1 MHICIHRGAHEIG
14 GSCVEL
20 ESQGKRLLVD
30 LGLPLDAE
38 ENSPDLLPAV
48 KGLREPSEDLLGVV
62 ISHSHM
68 DHYLLLTHVR
78 PDLPVAMGVAGRR
91 ILEAASPWMRDSV
104 VPAAGPVLE
113 DLNTF
118 EWGPFKITPYLVD
131 HSAFDAF
138 ALLIEAYGKRVF
150 YSGDF
155 RAHGRTAWRYDRLLK
170 KPPQGVD
177 VLLMEGS
184 SLGRL
189 EMDGRFKTES
199 ELEDEMVLAFQ
210 ATEGLALVSA
220 SAQNI
225 DRIVTL
231 FRAAKRSN
239 RRLLIDLYTAA
250 ILEATGHSSI
260 PQSHWD
266 GVALYVPEYQKLQIL
281 RRQRFDLLD
290 RHKKNRVFPEHLAEE
305 ASRSVLL
312 FRKIHQKDLE
322 VHDAL
327 KGARIFY
334 SLWEGYLKQTSGL
347 ELQAWADAHGI
358 PLQLLHT
365 SGHAS
370 PADLKRFAEALDPK
384 VLVPIHSFKPES
396 YGELFPRVEAHG
408 DGEWWD
414 LGLMISP
421 STSHF
426 SHIRT
431 LEITR
436 KRAAAAGFIQSG

>member
-1 MHICIHRGAHEIG
+1 LKICIHRGAHQIG

-20 ESQGKRLLVD
+20 EAQGKRLVID

-38 ENSPDLLPAV
+38 ANSPDLLPKV
-48 KGLREPSEDLLGVV
+48 MGLQEPAGDLLGVL

-68 DHYLLLTHVR
+68 DHYLLLAHAR
-78 PDLPVAMGVAGRR
+78 PDLPVAMGAGARR
-91 ILEAASPWMRDSV
+91 ILEAASPWMRDAA

-113 DLNTF
+113 DQKRF
-118 EWGPFKITPYLVD
+118 AWGPFTITPYLVD

-138 ALLIEAYGKRVF
+138 ALLVEADGKRVF

-155 RAHGRTAWRYDRLLK
+155 RAHGRTAWRFERLMK
-170 KPPQGVD
+170 DPPAALD

-189 EMDGRFKTES
+189 DLDARFQTES
-199 ELEDEMVLAFQ
+199 ELEDGMVAAFKG
-210 ATEGLALVSA
+210 TEGMALVCA

-231 FRAAKRSN
+231 FRAAKRSG

-266 GVALYVPEYQKLQIL
+266 GVALYVPEYQERQIARNHRL
-281 RRQRFDLLD
+281 DLLD
-290 RHKKNRVFPEHLAEE
+290 RHSRNRVMPDTLATQ
-305 ASRSVLL
+305 APRSALL
-312 FRKIHQKDLE
+312 FRKLHQRDL
-322 VHDAL
+322 VTHNAL
-327 KGARIFY
+327 AGARIFY

-347 ELQAWADAHGI
+347 ELQAWADAHGV
-358 PLQLLHT
+358 PLQPLHT

-370 PADLKRFAEALDPK
+370 PADLKRFAAGLNPK
-384 VLVPIHSFKPES
+384 VVVPIHTFMPEA
-396 YGELFPRVEAHG
+396 YGELFTRVEKHE
-408 DGEWWD
+408 DGEWW
-414 LGLMISP
+414 GM
-421 STSHF
+421 
-426 SHIRT
+426 
-431 LEITR
+431 
-436 KRAAAAGFIQSG
+436 GQ